1 MAPEQGHEATGYGLR
16 ATRLGA
22 LARLSASTRLGATTR
37 LGASTRLGT

>member
-22 LARLSASTRLGATTR
+22 LAGVGATTR
-37 LGASTRLGT
+37 LGATTFQ